1 VAERKHR
8 HLIQCALALLSQ
20 FNLPISYWSYVVST
34 AAHLINK
41 LPTPNLSN
49 KSPWESLF
57 HTKPTLPHL
66 RTFGS
71 QCFPLLTPYNK
82 HKLQPKSVPC
92 IFLGYPFNSKGYT
105 CLDPSSHQIYTSRH
119 VLFNET
125 VFPSL
130 HTSDQSNSSPQIT
143 AFSSDIWLNT
153 LHTLHC
159 CAKNQAPIPTVLDS
173 IPTLPP
179 TLHTDTPSLPSASV
193 LPHSPNQ
200 SPAVPISVSCHD
212 SRFTAPT
219 PNTIILSTHPSESTL
234 LPNEPSTI
242 TSDTSLTTSQHP
254 MQARSKNDI
263 YKPKLGYA
271 VQIDY
276 TLTEPSSYKAAAQH
290 PQWCTAM
297 QDEFDA
303 LQKQGTWSLVTPPP
317 NKNVVGC
324 KWVYKLKHNSDGTI
338 ARYKA
343 RLVAK
348 GFHQQQGVDFDETF
362 SPVIKPPTVRLIL
375 SLAVSH
381 NWPLRQLDV
390 KNAFLHGTLKKEVY
404 MAQP

>member
-20 FNLPISYWSYVVST
+20 SNLPISYWSYAVST

-49 KSPWESLF
+49 KTPWESLF
-57 HTKPTLPHL
+57 HSKPTLSHL
-66 RTFGS
+66 RAFGS

-92 IFLGYPFNSKGYT
+92 IFLGYPFTSKGYT
-105 CLDPSSHQIYTSRH
+105 CLDPSSHRIYTSRH

-125 VFPSL
+125 VFPGL
-130 HTSDQSNSSPQIT
+130 HTSDQSKSSPQIT
-143 AFSSDIWLNT
+143 ALSSDIWLNT
-153 LHTLHC
+153 LHPLHC
-159 CAKNQAPIPTVLDS
+159 CAQNQAPIPTVLDS

-179 TLHTDTPSLPSASV
+179 TLHTDTPIIPSASV

-200 SPAVPISVSCHD
+200 SPVVPISVPCPD
-212 SRFTAPT
+212 SSFTAPT
-219 PNTIILSTHPSESTL
+219 PDAIPLSTHPSESTL
-234 LPNEPSTI
+234 LSSEPSTT
-242 TSDTSLTTSQHP
+242 TSDTTLPISQQP
-254 MQARSKNDI
+254 MQTRSKNGI

-271 VQIDY
+271 AQVDY
-276 TLTEPSSYKAAAQH
+276 TLTEPSSYTAAAQH

-324 KWVYKLKHNSDGTI
+324 K
-338 ARYKA
+338 
-343 RLVAK
+343 
-348 GFHQQQGVDFDETF
+348 
-362 SPVIKPPTVRLIL
+362 
-375 SLAVSH
+375 
-381 NWPLRQLDV
+381 
-390 KNAFLHGTLKKEVY
+390 
-404 MAQP
+404 